1 MRRMHKHETT
11 AQLERHRRH
20 RARIHR
26 ARLIAE
32 TGLDAL
38 ALASLL
44 RRIGPRRFVRVAALA
59 TEGYLGYVSGTG
71 SRRRP
76 RAH

>member
-1 MRRMHKHETT
+1 MRRMHKHETA

-38 ALASLL
+38 ALASLM
-44 RRIGPRRFVRVAALA
+44 RRIGPRRFARVAALA
-59 TEGYLGYVSGTG
+59 TEGYLGYVSGHG